1 MQNQNIDHG
10 NKFDWGKTSADYA
23 RFRDIYPPQFYE
35 MILNRNCGAAGQRVL
50 DVGTGTGVLPRN
62 LYAAGAHWT
71 GCDIAPNQIAQAKQ
85 LSQGMEIAY
94 LVSTAETLP
103 TFAEPFDWITAC
115 QCYWYFD
122 VAKTA
127 PAFARVL
134 KSGGKVL
141 LLCMQWLP
149 YEDPIAHASEELVL
163 QYNPN
168 WSGAGERK
176 HPIAIAE
183 EWLDDFTVTH
193 QMEIDLDVPFT
204 RESWNGRMKAC
215 RGIGS
220 SLPPE
225 KIAAWEA
232 EHLQLLEQLAP
243 ESFTIRHYAALAEL
257 TKKSEK
263 EVE

>member
-103 TFAEPFDWITAC
+103 TFAEPLFYNTIRTGAE
-115 QCYWYFD
+115 Q
-122 VAKTA
+122 
-127 PAFARVL
+127 
-134 KSGGKVL
+134 G
-141 LLCMQWLP
+141 
-149 YEDPIAHASEELVL
+149 SE
-163 QYNPN
+163 
-168 WSGAGERK
+168 SIR
-176 HPIAIAE
+176 
-183 EWLDDFTVTH
+183 
-193 QMEIDLDVPFT
+193 
-204 RESWNGRMKAC
+204 
-215 RGIGS
+215 
-220 SLPPE
+220 
-225 KIAAWEA
+225 
-232 EHLQLLEQLAP
+232 LQLQRNGLMILPLPIKWKLIWMYRLHGRAGMD
-243 ESFTIRHYAALAEL
+243 A
-257 TKKSEK
+257 
-263 EVE
+263 

>member
-141 LLCMQWLP
+141 LLCHMKTRLHMPAKSLFYNTIRTGAEQG
-149 YEDPIAHASEELVL
+149 SE
-163 QYNPN
+163 
-168 WSGAGERK
+168 SIR
-176 HPIAIAE
+176 
-183 EWLDDFTVTH
+183 
-193 QMEIDLDVPFT
+193 
-204 RESWNGRMKAC
+204 
-215 RGIGS
+215 
-220 SLPPE
+220 
-225 KIAAWEA
+225 
-232 EHLQLLEQLAP
+232 LQLQRNGLMILPLPIKWKLIWMYRLHGRAGMD
-243 ESFTIRHYAALAEL
+243 A
-257 TKKSEK
+257 
-263 EVE
+263 

>member
-35 MILNRNCGAAGQRVL
+35 MILNRGCGTAGQRVL

-115 QCYWYFD
+115 QLLVFRCCKNSSSVCTGIEIGWKGAVTLHA
-122 VAKTA
+122 VA
-127 PAFARVL
+127 
-134 KSGGKVL
+134 
-141 LLCMQWLP
+141 
-149 YEDPIAHASEELVL
+149 
-163 QYNPN
+163 
-168 WSGAGERK
+168 
-176 HPIAIAE
+176 AI
-183 EWLDDFTVTH
+183 
-193 QMEIDLDVPFT
+193 
-204 RESWNGRMKAC
+204 
-215 RGIGS
+215 
-220 SLPPE
+220 
-225 KIAAWEA
+225 
-232 EHLQLLEQLAP
+232 
-243 ESFTIRHYAALAEL
+243 
-257 TKKSEK
+257 
-263 EVE
+263 

>member
-168 WSGAGERK
+168 WSGAG
-176 HPIAIAE
+176 
-183 EWLDDFTVTH
+183 
-193 QMEIDLDVPFT
+193 
-204 RESWNGRMKAC
+204 
-215 RGIGS
+215 
-220 SLPPE
+220 
-225 KIAAWEA
+225 
-232 EHLQLLEQLAP
+232 
-243 ESFTIRHYAALAEL
+243 
-257 TKKSEK
+257 
-263 EVE
+263 

>member
-62 LYAAGAHWT
+62 LYAAGAYWT

-141 LLCMQWLP
+141 LLCM
-149 YEDPIAHASEELVL
+149 
-163 QYNPN
+163 
-168 WSGAGERK
+168 
-176 HPIAIAE
+176 
-183 EWLDDFTVTH
+183 
-193 QMEIDLDVPFT
+193 
-204 RESWNGRMKAC
+204 
-215 RGIGS
+215 
-220 SLPPE
+220 
-225 KIAAWEA
+225 
-232 EHLQLLEQLAP
+232 
-243 ESFTIRHYAALAEL
+243 
-257 TKKSEK
+257 
-263 EVE
+263 